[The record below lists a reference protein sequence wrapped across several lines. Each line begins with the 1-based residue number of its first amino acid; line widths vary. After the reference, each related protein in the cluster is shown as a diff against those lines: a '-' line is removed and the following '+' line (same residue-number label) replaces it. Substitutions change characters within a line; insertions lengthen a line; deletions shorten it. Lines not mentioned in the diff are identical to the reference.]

1 MFVLALTSYG
11 VSQRLLTYDRM
22 SDALARAA
30 MTPQSEADKSQIYK
44 APSVDEK
51 PGGVSVVDL
60 SRGTYV
66 GAVDT
71 VEMNTTPVESNGAQ
85 VAKAQLLAALAPS
98 MLRESRSSGEAAS
111 SFETRASRD
120 PQDEA

>member
-30 MTPQSEADKSQIYK
+30 MTPQTEADKSKIYR

-51 PGGVSVVDL
+51 PGGASVVDL
-60 SRGTYV
+60 SKGVYV
-66 GAVDT
+66 GAVET
-71 VEMNTTPVESNGAQ
+71 AEMSQNGAQ
-85 VAKAQLLAALAPS
+85 TAKAQLLAAMAPA
-98 MLRESRSSGEAAS
+98 MQREGRSSGGVAS
-111 SFETRASRD
+111 SFETRASRA